1 MVSSG
6 QMCKKQAMKNWTST
20 RKTREHH
27 RDDNEKLKDDKEEF
41 KYIRCWIRRLQL
53 AHFLF

>member
-1 MVSSG
+1 MQVMVSSG

-41 KYIRCWIRRLQL
+41 KYIRC
-53 AHFLF
+53 